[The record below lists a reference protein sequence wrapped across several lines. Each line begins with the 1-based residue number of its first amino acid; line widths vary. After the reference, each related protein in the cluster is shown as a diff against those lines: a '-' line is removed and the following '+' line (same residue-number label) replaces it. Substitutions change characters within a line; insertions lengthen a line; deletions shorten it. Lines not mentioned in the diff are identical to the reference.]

1 MARPVCDQLAPVR
14 TRQRWVYA
22 AQSAAWG
29 LTAGSVVALG
39 LEAIR
44 AFEWAPISTT
54 TIWSVLAAGPLLAGL
69 AGLVSRH
76 SWQAAEIAVDTHYR
90 LKDRVLTA
98 LAFLRKPGPEAWS
111 ELQVADA
118 LVHLSKVEPQQVVPV
133 RLPNVLPYGVLCLL
147 VAVSLNLWPGSGQE
161 VSAAPS
167 EPLAV
172 VLAQAEQIAEDL
184 KEMEEQAKHEQ
195 NQELDKLIEELKEMV
210 EELKQPG
217 VDEREALAKL
227 SEMEAAIKVQQA
239 QYNVAAVDAQLQSLG
254 NALQVAESLQSAG
267 KALAESKHDKAAD
280 ELDKLNEPKLERKEA
295 KALEEQLRKV
305 ANEMKDA
312 GMGSLSE
319 CTSQLCESCKGD
331 GKKFKA
337 ATSTLA
343 KEARSQARRKKISDM
358 LCAECNKLCECKGN
372 CQKNSFAKGKDPRKS
387 TSPSSTFGMKTSG
400 NTQGE
405 KTDMLAQNKFEQL
418 TGQEGDGDSE
428 IETEHSVEGRQEAG
442 RNYRD
447 AYQKYRK
454 MSESVLDSEPIPLGH
469 RQTIRRYFE
478 LIRPQQSDEA
488 KPAATE
494 KAP

>member
-14 TRQRWVYA
+14 LRQRWVSA
-22 AQSAAWG
+22 AQAAAWG
-29 LTAGSVVALG
+29 LTAASVVALG
-39 LEAIR
+39 MEAVR
-44 AFEWAPISTT
+44 AFEWAAISSSA
-54 TIWSVLAAGPLLAGL
+54 IWTVLTAGPILAGL
-69 AGLVSRH
+69 IGLVSRH
-76 SWQAAEIAVDTHYR
+76 SWQAAAMAVDTHYR
-90 LKDRVLTA
+90 LKDRILTA
-98 LAFLRKPGPEAWS
+98 LAFLRKPAAEAWS

-118 LVHLSKVEPQQVVPV
+118 LAHLANVQPKQVVPV
-133 RLPNVLPYGVLCLL
+133 RVPRVLPFGMLCLA
-147 VAVSLNLWPGSGQE
+147 VAVALNVWPGSGQE
-161 VSAAPS
+161 VAAAPS

-172 VLAQAEQIAEDL
+172 ILEQADQITEDL
-184 KEMEEQAKHEQ
+184 KEMEAAAK
-195 NQELDKLIEELKEMV
+195 QEKNPELEKLVEELKELV

-227 SEMEAAIKVQQA
+227 SEMEAAIKQQQA

-254 NALQVAESLQSAG
+254 NALQVAESLQNAG
-267 KALAESKHDKAAD
+267 KALAEAKHDKAAD
-280 ELDKLNEPKLERKEA
+280 ELEKLDEPQLERKEA

-305 ANEMKDA
+305 ANEMADA

-343 KEARSQARRKKISDM
+343 KECRAQARRKKISDM
-358 LCAECNKLCECKGN
+358 LCAECNKLGECKCN
-372 CQKNSFAKGKDPRKS
+372 CQKNSLAKGKNPKKS
-387 TSPSSTFGMKTSG
+387 TSPSSTFGMMTSG

-405 KTDMLAQNKFEQL
+405 KTDLLVQNKFEQL

-428 IETEHSVEGRQEAG
+428 IETEHSVEGRQQAG
-442 RNYRD
+442 RSYRD
-447 AYQKYRK
+447 TYQKYRK

-478 LIRPQQSDEA
+478 LIRPQQADET

-494 KAP
+494 KAE